1 MVAVLGFAGL
11 AARGDGI
18 SLDPMLPS
26 AWRKMAFA
34 VQWRGRS
41 LNIRIDQVEQVV
53 EADLGSGE
61 PMTVAIRGASH
72 DLRQGH
78 PVRVSLRDE
87 LTT

>member
-18 SLDPMLPS
+18 SLDPILPS

-41 LNIRIDQVEQVV
+41 LKIRMDQVERVV
-53 EADLGSGE
+53 EVELEDGE
-61 PMTVAIRGASH
+61 PMTTSIRGKPH
-72 DLRQGH
+72 EVRQGH
-78 PVRVSLRDE
+78 AVRVGLGDE
-87 LTT
+87 LAT